1 MAQERVQFARNQ
13 KYPQRYIDILTQ
25 NDAHSDDEYNATH
38 KCYIVKKLPF
48 RSANANNF
56 FERLDQEM
64 EKNDQFEK
72 RRSQRRVRRRPRKAV
87 ISTICRPP
95 KLMPIDFFD
104 AEWFNELS
112 TAQKFKVADSYRVA
126 LLPKA
131 KQSFCSVSAKDEQIS
146 DKAFCSKY
154 WDQLS
159 GFYDLT
165 HVMGSDHSQSEDEDD
180 SQDSDYGSSVD
191 LEQTSGSED
200 EEEEEGEEGYEEDA
214 EKNPDYQY
222 NGEEDEDE
230 DVFYDDQ
237 VVRVDA
243 HGDSHMFE
251 EQDDARDARQDALA
265 HTGDDWNE
273 WQWISLTIRLGA

>member
-48 RSANANNF
+48 RSANANDF

-154 WDQLS
+154 WDQLA

-165 HVMGSDHSQSEDEDD
+165 HVMGSDHSQIEDEDD
-180 SQDSDYGSSVD
+180 SQGSVNINFISTQSLLLLIRPHYQDVPIFPSVCIFCNIPINLSPGNSDTLSKGPY
-191 LEQTSGSED
+191 
-200 EEEEEGEEGYEEDA
+200 
-214 EKNPDYQY
+214 
-222 NGEEDEDE
+222 
-230 DVFYDDQ
+230 
-237 VVRVDA
+237 
-243 HGDSHMFE
+243 HC
-251 EQDDARDARQDALA
+251 
-265 HTGDDWNE
+265 
-273 WQWISLTIRLGA
+273 I